1 MGLIALALW
10 RLRDRFRPGVLFAL
24 YLAAAGIERFA
35 VEFVR
40 RNDPVLAGLTAPQ
53 LESLLL
59 VAVGIAWL
67 AIARARGGWSAP
79 AGGAPAAG
87 GLMSALTASL
97 LANLAVS
104 LVSWLGVVFLFAR
117 RWSSRREVALV
128 SFAAGVL
135 LSTALLELL
144 PEAIEQAPEQA
155 NVLWAT
161 LLAMVAFFFLERFL
175 HGFHGHSDGDGHST
189 AGHAAS
195 RTLVLVGDGLHNLID
210 GIVIAASFI
219 VSPGLGVATAT
230 AVAAHEIPQEIADF
244 AILTRGGYSRRRAL
258 VLNFLSGLAAVVGGL
273 ALFAL
278 GDAVRDQIAWFVAAA
293 AGMFLYIAAA
303 DLLPELHRHGRQ
315 EGRPRGLIG
324 SAFLGG
330 IVVVVALAALIG
342 E

>member
-1 MGLIALALW
+1 
-10 RLRDRFRPGVLFAL
+10 
-24 YLAAAGIERFA
+24 
-35 VEFVR
+35 
-40 RNDPVLAGLTAPQ
+40 
-53 LESLLL
+53 
-59 VAVGIAWL
+59 
-67 AIARARGGWSAP
+67 
-79 AGGAPAAG
+79 
-87 GLMSALTASL
+87 MSALTASL

-144 PEAIEQAPEQA
+144 PEAIEQAPEQS

-175 HGFHGHSDGDGHST
+175 HGFHGHSDGGH
-189 AGHAAS
+189 HAAS

-273 ALFAL
+273 SLFAF
-278 GDAVRDQIAWFVAAA
+278 GDAVHDQIAWFVAAA

-303 DLLPELHRHGRQ
+303 DLLPDLHRHGQ
-315 EGRPRGLIG
+315 EGDHPPRGLIG
-324 SAFLGG
+324 SAFVAG